1 MANRYDKEATT
12 AQLKLLEDE
21 TWSEDEGDYLDN
33 IAAKQNLDHGLSLQ
47 PMEINASKGDRAT
60 PKLFSGQVKTLKL
73 QHASCG
79 TESEDFDVPL
89 PHVPPHVTEVLGCEV
104 VRLLWHQ
111 FLLHDSDE
119 SELILVSHLSDI
131 DQCMQ
136 KKGHILHFDEL
147 DIDSDGNEYTDFAYV
162 IDKLATSRNRAGV
175 LKPVQEQRVLL
186 PPCCATGACFVHTR
200 AEQKVLDGDDRPDFR
215 LDVIYRRW
223 VLDKRGIVR
232 VNDAPAILDEAD
244 VEYDRDLV
252 PSTFW
257 IVRGDSLLL
266 NYEELAEVASQ
277 IRLDREDEENQL
289 DLYRLPRWLMNEFI
303 PEEIAMFR
311 HHFMMIDVD
320 HGGSIDAEELQ
331 LLGESLGN
339 KLSVEEAEHLIAE
352 HDDDNSGTIDFAEFM
367 GLMFKIL
374 RGTVDVE
381 NDKLGKAMMESRS
394 QIKLFQEIENIKEF
408 PPDNVK
414 VKQYG
419 GNPVECE
426 YYLYGPA
433 GSLYEAGT
441 FVFKVV
447 YLNGYP
453 YNCPECFMM
462 TRIVGVN
469 MITQTN
475 GYSVL
480 PHIKLLWDTSWNSRR
495 LLAHV
500 LDLMVTPMPS
510 YLEPEMISI
519 VNGFLKEN
527 FEMDS
532 DAPLVSSA
540 FGGGGAAVSETNE
553 TYQDRLARLPRL
565 AQMHLNI
572 VALFLSDR
580 ERYDDIVGQYVSK
593 FAMSG
598 EVS

>member
-1 MANRYDKEATT
+1 MASTHDRKPELN
-12 AQLKLLEDE
+12 LLDDE
-21 TWSEDEGDYLDN
+21 TWSDDEADYLDN

-47 PMEINASKGDRAT
+47 PFEVKSSKGDKAT
-60 PKLFSGQVKTLKL
+60 PKLFSGEVIMQTLE
-73 QHASCG
+73 HTTCV
-79 TESEDFDVPL
+79 TDREEDTYLDAPL
-89 PHVPPHVTEVLGCEV
+89 PHVPPHVNEVLGCEV
-104 VRLLWHQ
+104 VRLLWKQ

-119 SELILVSHLSDI
+119 SELVLISHLSDI

-136 KKGHILHFDEL
+136 KMGHILHFDEL
-147 DIDSDGNEYTDFAYV
+147 NIDPEGNEYTDFAYV

-186 PPCCATGACFVHTR
+186 PPCCAAGACFIHTR
-200 AEQKVLDGDDRPDFR
+200 AEHKVLSEGDDRPDFR

-223 VLDKRGIVR
+223 VLDKKGIVR

-277 IRLDREDEENQL
+277 IRLDKEDEENQL

-320 HGGSIDAEELQ
+320 RGGSIDAEELQ

-408 PPDNVK
+408 PPENVK
-414 VKQYG
+414 VRQYG

-426 YYLYGPA
+426 YYLYGPK
-433 GSLYEAGT
+433 GSLYDGGT
-441 FVFKVV
+441 FIFKVV

-462 TRIVGVN
+462 TRLVSTCSIARVD
-469 MITQTN
+469 
-475 GYSVL
+475 L
-480 PHIKLLWDTSWNSRR
+480 LLW
-495 LLAHV
+495 L
-500 LDLMVTPMPS
+500 
-510 YLEPEMISI
+510 
-519 VNGFLKEN
+519 
-527 FEMDS
+527 
-532 DAPLVSSA
+532 PL
-540 FGGGGAAVSETNE
+540 
-553 TYQDRLARLPRL
+553 
-565 AQMHLNI
+565 
-572 VALFLSDR
+572 
-580 ERYDDIVGQYVSK
+580 
-593 FAMSG
+593 
-598 EVS
+598 